1 MGRSLKKAPFI
12 DGSLLRKVNKVLASS
27 RGSNTGETGAAKPG
41 EVIKTWSRSSTIL
54 PIMVGMTIEVYNGRT
69 FIPVYCSEGTVG
81 CKLGEMAMTR
91 TYRGHGVDKKAK
103 GRR

>member
-12 DGSLLRKVNKVLASS
+12 DGSLLRKVNKVLAVS
-27 RGSNTGETGAAKPG
+27 RDSGANKPA